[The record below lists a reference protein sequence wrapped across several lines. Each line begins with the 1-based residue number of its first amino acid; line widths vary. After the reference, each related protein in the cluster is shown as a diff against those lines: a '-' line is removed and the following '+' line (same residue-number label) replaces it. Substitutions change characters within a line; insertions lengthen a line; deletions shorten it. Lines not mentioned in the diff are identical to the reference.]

1 MAQVSH
7 ELRGASFGF
16 YDPDEIRAISVKHID
31 SPIAFAG
38 VNQQAPVIGGLYDP
52 GLGPVDA
59 HVTCPTCTLDHQE
72 CPGHIGHIELA
83 TPVYNPLLFPLMY
96 KLLRG
101 KCFNCHRFKISRS
114 VADGLS
120 AQLALLHGGHL
131 LEALE
136 LDDMKLSGA
145 SQLQTE
151 EDGDEAVP
159 DRRAEL
165 VELADTCAATPRVP
179 GKDLSGHARAH
190 HRKLLSAFYESLPT
204 AVRPCESC
212 SAFSPKLR
220 KEGFVKL
227 FHEPMSEKMAR
238 QMDALG
244 MPLRAAI
251 DKGSDMDMEDSD
263 DEVGDEAEAAS
274 EGAKTATYLPPAEV
288 QEQMRL
294 LWENESGLLN
304 LMFGLGCSDGTI
316 TGDKSF
322 FVEVLPVP
330 PARFRPP
337 AMLNGQTIEHP
348 HTAALQQILTINA
361 AILGQGSAHPQ
372 HDESLSE
379 SAQKTKWLERRI
391 TSCLDLQ
398 QAVNCLM
405 DSQKSNSSATLPAG
419 YRQLLERKEGLFRK
433 NMMGKRVNYSARSVI
448 SPDPYIATTEI
459 GVPIKFAKRL
469 TYPEPVTAWNVE
481 AMRLAVMNGADVH
494 PGANFVE
501 YEDGRKINLENRKS
515 VQRDAISKTLLSG
528 FGSGG
533 SAATHPLGGVKRV
546 WRHLVSGDVLLVNR
560 QPTLHKPGIM
570 AHIAR
575 VLPSPAGMKP
585 TQTIRMHYA
594 NCETYNADFDGDEI
608 NLHFPQDELARSEAY
623 NIALNAQQ
631 YLVPTTGEPLRGLI
645 QDHVI
650 AGVKLTKRDTFLTR
664 EQYQQ
669 LVFVACSRP
678 AGIRG
683 SNECE
688 NMQIEMLP
696 PTIWKPVQLWTGK
709 QVVSTVL
716 RHVCGQSSKKS
727 LNMDGKSRIKDVMF
741 GKVMGEHQVVVR
753 DGELLQGVIDKG
765 QIGAT
770 EFGLVHSAYE
780 VYGAGVC
787 AELLSVFGKLF
798 TYYLQW
804 AGHSCGI
811 CDLSLTPDTE
821 ERRAKLRDDSV
832 EVGLRAAA
840 DFVDVQVAPGADL
853 ALGSKLFN
861 RIHKA
866 LALKIVRGHGAGEPV
881 GAQLD
886 GVMAGAMHGVASAV
900 VKTCLPDGLTRKFP
914 GNCFALMTNSGAK
927 GSLVNHTQVSCGL
940 GQQALEGRR
949 VPLTAAGR
957 TLPCFAPFDPRPRAG
972 GYVGDRF
979 FSGVR
984 PAEYYF
990 HCMAGR
996 EGLVDTA
1003 VKTSRSGYLQRCLV
1017 KHLED
1022 LSVGYDFSVRDSE
1035 GNMIQTLYGEDGLD
1049 ASRGNY
1055 LDGKHLGFLSSNAPA
1070 LATKYRI
1077 GAGESQPNDAVK
1089 RIKYLETCRRA
1100 SSRAQSSGFVVGD
1113 ILEAR
1118 KQKKGASSS
1127 SSAWSSKTMERGW
1140 FPANVE
1146 RVDDS
1151 KKVVRY
1157 HVRYLHEAGGTAVL
1171 PATVDAGGT
1180 TRKGGA
1186 KCMANKEPLVRA
1198 YIPDPILSRC
1208 LPDCR
1213 NLEGVTS
1220 EKVQDSTTEH
1230 VGMSMKGDSE
1240 AERKRFETLVFK
1252 KYMRDMVAAGENVG
1266 ALAAQSIGEPST
1278 QMTLNTFHL
1287 AGHGGAN
1294 VTLGI
1299 PRLREVI
1306 MTASPMPKTPTML
1319 VPLLKGTTR
1328 ATAEKMAHQLGRLPL
1343 VSMLNTEDAGGI
1355 EVATQLLPSRDGL
1368 LLRYRVGLTFLS
1380 TGLLDTTFGVT
1391 EDEVLEAV
1399 ALRFAP
1405 ELMIKLRKELKQQ
1418 HSAAG
1423 VSAAVADETVQ
1434 ATKKKDDAAQEDN
1447 EAEQG
1452 TMRFGERDEI
1462 AGYGEMDEEDIRI
1475 QKSAAKEDDSDLD
1488 EKHPARPSAESS
1500 DEETVDVARGP
1511 GRKKM
1516 GENLEVPKNVSNSP
1530 FFHSARVHRQ
1540 RTKSPLRV
1548 DIVLT
1553 IPASEK
1559 KLILIPIIE
1568 QITEKVVVRASKGI
1582 DRCFVVEA
1590 DGDFKLQTEGINFD
1604 RVFELFDHIDLPQLT
1619 CNGVYQTLCT
1629 YGVEAARASIVT
1641 QIKDVFG
1648 VYGIHVDPRHLG
1660 LLSDYMSFTG
1670 QFNALNRAGIEVSPA
1685 SSALPLAPSLPW
1697 SLGFALT
1704 PPPPPLLPWL
1714 CRTRVPLSCR

>member
-1 MAQVSH
+1 MSKSQIEH
-7 ELRGASFGF
+7 EVLGASFGF
-16 YDPDEIRAISVKHID
+16 YDPDEIRAISVKRID
-31 SPIAFAG
+31 SAIAFAG

-52 GLGPVDA
+52 SLGPVDA
-59 HVTCPTCTLDHQE
+59 HVTCPTCSLDHQE

-114 VADGLS
+114 VADGFR

-136 LDDMKLSGA
+136 LNDMKTTS
-145 SQLQTE
+145 SQRQLQAG
-151 EDGDEAVP
+151 EDDETVP

-165 VELADTCAATPRVP
+165 MELADACAAKPRVR
-179 GKDLSGHARAH
+179 GADMSGHARAH
-190 HRKLLSAFYESLPT
+190 HRKVVSAFFESLPT
-204 AVRPCESC
+204 AVRACENC

-227 FHEPMSEKMAR
+227 FHEPLSEKLAR

-251 DKGSDMDMEDSD
+251 DKGSGMEDES
-263 DEVGDEAEAAS
+263 DEAADDAEATS
-274 EGAKTATYLPPAEV
+274 DGVKSATYLPPAEV
-288 QEQMRL
+288 QEQLRL
-294 LWENESGLLN
+294 LWENEAGLLS
-304 LMFGLGCSDGTI
+304 LMFGLGSPDGFI

-361 AILGQGSAHPQ
+361 AILGQGTTLPQ

-379 SAQKTKWLERRI
+379 SAQKTRWLERRI

-405 DSQKSNSSATLPAG
+405 DSQKSTSSATMPAG

-459 GVPIKFAKRL
+459 GVPVKFAKRL

-528 FGSGG
+528 FGNGG
-533 SAATHPLGGVKRV
+533 SAATQPFGGVKRV

-650 AGVKLTKRDTFLTR
+650 AGVKLTKRDTFLTL

-683 SNECE
+683 SNDSE
-688 NMQIEMLP
+688 NMHIELLP
-696 PTIWKPVQLWTGK
+696 PTIWKPVRLWTGK
-709 QVVSTVL
+709 QVISTVL
-716 RHVCGQSSKKS
+716 RHVCGQTAEKS

-780 VYGAGVC
+780 VYGPGVC

-798 TYYLQW
+798 TNYIQW
-804 AGHSCGI
+804 SGHSCGI
-811 CDLSLTPDTE
+811 ADLSLTPDTE
-821 ERRAKLRDDSV
+821 RQRDKLREESV
-832 EVGLRAAA
+832 LVGLRAAA
-840 DFVDVQVAPGADL
+840 NFVDVEVAPDADL
-853 ALGSKLFN
+853 SLDSKLFN

-866 LALKIVRGHGAGEPV
+866 LALKVVRGHGAGEPV

-886 GVMAGAMHGVASAV
+886 SVMAGAMHGVASAV
-900 VKTCLPDGLTRKFP
+900 VKTCLPGGLTRKFP

-1055 LDGKHLGFLSSNAPA
+1055 LDGKHLGFLGKNARG
-1070 LATKYRI
+1070 LATKYRVS
-1077 GAGESQPNDAVK
+1077 AGESQPTDAVA
-1089 RIKYLETCRRA
+1089 RVRYLEKCRQT
-1100 SSRAQSSGFVVGD
+1100 SSRTTGSLFAVGD

-1118 KQKKGASSS
+1118 RKTREASSDS
-1127 SSAWSSKTMERGW
+1127 VWSSESMERGW
-1140 FPANVE
+1140 FPAIVE

-1151 KKVVRY
+1151 KKMVRY
-1157 HVRYLHEAGGTAVL
+1157 HVRYLEGAGGVAVL
-1171 PATVDAGGT
+1171 AASVDAGGT
-1180 TRKGGA
+1180 TRRGGA
-1186 KCMANKEPLVRA
+1186 KCMANKEPLVRT

-1208 LPDCR
+1208 LPDCS
-1213 NLEGVTS
+1213 NLDGVVS
-1220 EKVQDSTTEH
+1220 EKVQDSATEH
-1230 VGMSMKGDSE
+1230 VEKFMKRDGD
-1240 AERKRFETLVFK
+1240 AERSRFESLVVK

-1294 VTLGI
+1294 VTLGC
-1299 PRLREVI
+1299 V
-1306 MTASPMPKTPTML
+1306 
-1319 VPLLKGTTR
+1319 LLCC
-1328 ATAEKMAHQLGRLPL
+1328 L
-1343 VSMLNTEDAGGI
+1343 
-1355 EVATQLLPSRDGL
+1355 
-1368 LLRYRVGLTFLS
+1368 
-1380 TGLLDTTFGVT
+1380 
-1391 EDEVLEAV
+1391 
-1399 ALRFAP
+1399 
-1405 ELMIKLRKELKQQ
+1405 
-1418 HSAAG
+1418 
-1423 VSAAVADETVQ
+1423 
-1434 ATKKKDDAAQEDN
+1434 
-1447 EAEQG
+1447 
-1452 TMRFGERDEI
+1452 
-1462 AGYGEMDEEDIRI
+1462 
-1475 QKSAAKEDDSDLD
+1475 
-1488 EKHPARPSAESS
+1488 
-1500 DEETVDVARGP
+1500 
-1511 GRKKM
+1511 
-1516 GENLEVPKNVSNSP
+1516 
-1530 FFHSARVHRQ
+1530 SARVSLQ
-1540 RTKSPLRV
+1540 RCARM
-1548 DIVLT
+1548 VLSSVPHT
-1553 IPASEK
+1553 
-1559 KLILIPIIE
+1559 
-1568 QITEKVVVRASKGI
+1568 
-1582 DRCFVVEA
+1582 
-1590 DGDFKLQTEGINFD
+1590 
-1604 RVFELFDHIDLPQLT
+1604 H
-1619 CNGVYQTLCT
+1619 TL
-1629 YGVEAARASIVT
+1629 
-1641 QIKDVFG
+1641 
-1648 VYGIHVDPRHLG
+1648 
-1660 LLSDYMSFTG
+1660 
-1670 QFNALNRAGIEVSPA
+1670 
-1685 SSALPLAPSLPW
+1685 PSLP
-1697 SLGFALT
+1697 SLS
-1704 PPPPPLLPWL
+1704 PW
-1714 CRTRVPLSCR
+1714 